1 MITIF
6 NEKGSAL
13 MQVPITSGAKWERDM
28 STYNYISLP
37 FNADIKV
44 VLPVGAYITH
54 TYYIDDVRKVTCK
67 FLLLEPYVPEQINEM
82 SWKYEPHFQHPE
94 MILGK
99 VPFYHNTKNSQNED
113 VHQTTF
119 PFVGPLENLAYLI
132 TKFLNEEIKLENC
145 AWKVV
150 LQNVSAYTISVNFND
165 YDFRSALT
173 AISNAIGNGCEWHI
187 DYDNEIIYLG
197 YVVIGDTKYIYKT
210 EDGKTLKKN
219 MGTLCSID
227 YKQPKNNKPWDIE
240 TYEKVKHL
248 F

>member
-1 MITIF
+1 MINIY
-6 NEKGSAL
+6 NIDGSVL
-13 MQVPITSGAKWERDM
+13 MQVPITKDAKWERDM

-37 FNADIKV
+37 FNADVRIM
-44 VLPVGAYITH
+44 LPAGAYIEH
-54 TYYIDDVRKVTCK
+54 TYFIDEVRKVTRR
-67 FLLLEPYVPEQINEM
+67 FLLLEPYEPEQVDEM
-82 SWKYEPHFQHPE
+82 SWKYAPEFQHPE

-173 AISNAIGNGCEWHI
+173 AISNAIDNGCEWHI

-197 YVVIGDTKYIYKT
+197 YVVMETQSIYKT

-219 MGTLCSID
+219 MGTLCSLD